1 MGTIAE
7 LFESGQKS
15 TDKGMFNNLV
25 MLARVDGKI
34 DDSEVKLLSRIASRL
49 SLTKEQ
55 VSEIINNPNSYPMI
69 PPTSSEDRFDRYI
82 QFTHMMVIDGEVDP
96 SEENLLH
103 KYGITLGFTEEQ
115 LSEYTPV
122 ILKDAIQG
130 VDKRDILDRFI

>member
-34 DDSEVKLLSRIASRL
+34 DDSEVKLLSRIARRL

-55 VSEIINNPNSYPMI
+55 VSEIINNPSSYPII
-69 PPTSSEDRFDRYI
+69 PPTSKEDRFDRYI
-82 QFTHMMVIDGEVDP
+82 QFTQMMVVDGEVEP

>member
-55 VSEIINNPNSYPMI
+55 VSEVINNPNSYPMI
-69 PPTSSEDRFDRYI
+69 PPTSSKDRFDRYI
-82 QFTHMMVIDGEVDP
+82 QFTQMMVIDGEVDP